1 MIEEILNGIYKIPVF
16 LPGSPLKVLNSY
28 FLKGDESD
36 YLIDTG
42 FNIPDCYEALS
53 SGLKHIGA
61 DKSRINVLNTH
72 MHADHTGQNH
82 VFAGKGKH
90 IYMSEADI
98 SWQTMWYRGIRN
110 KRYERDK
117 LEGATEEFFRE
128 VDKHSPSV
136 KYLSEDVSDRMIP
149 IYDKQIIEIGD
160 YKLQVLIMP
169 GHSVGNCMFW
179 LDNEKIMFTGDH
191 VLFDITPN
199 ITAWPVLDDTLGCYL
214 DSLERSKTYPVELAL
229 PGHRGSGDYY
239 KRIEELQKHHELRLN
254 EITDIIGNSEERL
267 NAYQIT
273 ALMKW
278 RIRRDP
284 DGNLPITQRWFATGE
299 CLAHLDRLLAIGK
312 IERIEPYGST
322 PYRTYRLK

>member
-1 MIEEILNGIYKIPVF
+1 MIEEIIKGIYKIPVL
-16 LPGSPLKVLNSY
+16 LPGSPLGVLNSY
-28 FLKGDESD
+28 FIRGDESD
-36 YLIDTG
+36 YLIDTA
-42 FNIPDCYEALS
+42 FNMQECEEALS
-53 SGLKHIGA
+53 DGLKQIGA
-61 DKSRINVLNTH
+61 ERRRINILNTH
-72 MHADHTGQNH
+72 MHADHSGQNH
-82 VFAGKGKH
+82 KFVGEGKH

-110 KRYERDK
+110 KRYERDR
-117 LEGATEEFFRE
+117 LEGATEEFFDE

-136 KYLSEDVSDRMIP
+136 KYLSKDVSDLMLP

-179 LDNEKIMFTGDH
+179 LEKEKIMFTGDH
-191 VLFDITPN
+191 ILFDISPN

-214 DSLERSKTYPVELAL
+214 DSLERSKSYPVETAL
-229 PGHRGSGDYY
+229 PGHRKSGNYH

-254 EITDIIGNSEERL
+254 EITDIIANSETHL
-267 NAYQIT
+267 TAYQIT

-284 DGNLPITQRWFATGE
+284 DGNLPITQRWFAAGE
-299 CLAHLDRLLAIGK
+299 CQAHLDRLLVLGI
-312 IERIEPYGST
+312 IERIEPNENM
-322 PYRTYRLK
+322 PYRTYKLK